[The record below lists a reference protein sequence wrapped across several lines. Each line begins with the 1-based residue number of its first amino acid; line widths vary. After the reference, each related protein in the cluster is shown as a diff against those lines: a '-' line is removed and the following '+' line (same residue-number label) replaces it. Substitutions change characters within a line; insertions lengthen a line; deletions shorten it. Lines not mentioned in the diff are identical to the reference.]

1 MDSKLIT
8 QLRLLNQYLTIL
20 NKIKTENRDMF
31 LNDEILQ
38 GAAERYLQLSIETC
52 INIGNRILSLE
63 QFNHN
68 INPPQTYADIFE
80 NLSLIGIID
89 KDFSVELKNMAKF
102 RNKLVHSYWEIDHSF
117 VYDLI
122 QTKLNDI
129 IKFMSITSD
138 YINK

>member
-1 MDSKLIT
+1 M
-8 QLRLLNQYLTIL
+8 
-20 NKIKTENRDMF
+20 
-31 LNDEILQ
+31 
-38 GAAERYLQLSIETC
+38 ETC

-63 QFNHN
+63 QFKHN

-138 YINK
+138 YVNK